1 MAQYKQLNIFGE
13 LEDIRPARQK
23 VKKDDYESF
32 VDKFK
37 TKLTTDD
44 CYTPPNVYEAVLK
57 WVRETCNLGDRPIV
71 RPFYPGGDFVRFG
84 YPQNCVVV
92 DNPPFSILA
101 KIIRWYND
109 KNIDFFLWSPDL
121 SGIRAGATLLVTNRN
136 ILYHNGADVH
146 TGFCSNLFG
155 DKLVMTA
162 PGLRNVIAEADKINR
177 GKDKKQLKRF
187 EFPPSVLRVNDLNKI
202 VDRGMEFSVSQS
214 EGRVV
219 GNVCNYNT
227 FGNSVLLNDAKTAEK
242 MRLLAVPAVPAVP
255 AVQLTLTAKEKQIIK
270 ELNDGK

>member
-13 LEDIRPARQK
+13 LEDIQPARK
-23 VKKDDYESF
+23 KSKKDDYDSF

-37 TKLTTDD
+37 TKKTTDD

-71 RPFYPGGDFVRFG
+71 RPFYPGGDFVRFD

-101 KIIRWYND
+101 KIIKWYNEN
-109 KNIDFFLWSPDL
+109 KIDYFLWSPDL

-136 ILYHNGADVH
+136 ILYHNGADIH

-155 DKLVMTA
+155 DKIVMTA
-162 PGLRNVIAEADKINR
+162 PSLRKVIAEADKINR
-177 GKDKKQLKRF
+177 GKDKKQIRRYT
-187 EFPPSVLRVNDLNKI
+187 FPPSVLRVNDLNKI
-202 VDRGMEFSVSQS
+202 VDRGLEFTVSQS
-214 EGRVV
+214 EGVVV

-227 FGNSVLLNDAKTAEK
+227 FGNSVLLNDVKTAEK
-242 MRLLAVPAVPAVP
+242 MRLLAVPVVPAVP
-255 AVQLTLTAKEKQIIK
+255 AEQLTLTLQEKQIIK
-270 ELNDGK
+270 ELNNGK

>member
-13 LEDIRPARQK
+13 LEDIQPTRQK
-23 VKKDDYESF
+23 SKKDDYNSF

-37 TKLTTDD
+37 TKKTTDD

-71 RPFYPGGDFVRFG
+71 RPFYPGGDFVRFA

-101 KIIRWYND
+101 KIIKWYND
-109 KNIDFFLWSPDL
+109 NKIDYFLWSPDL

-136 ILYHNGADVH
+136 ILYHNGADIH

-162 PGLRNVIAEADKINR
+162 PSLRNVIAEADKINR
-177 GKDKKQLKRF
+177 GKDKKQIRRF
-187 EFPPSVLRVNDLNKI
+187 TFPPSVLRVNDLNKI
-202 VDRGMEFSVSQS
+202 VDRGLEFSVSQQ
-214 EGRVV
+214 EGVV
-219 GNVCNYNT
+219 VSDVCNYNT
-227 FGNSVLLNDAKTAEK
+227 FGNSVLLSDSKTAEK
-242 MRLLAVPAVPAVP
+242 MRLLAVAAVPAE
-255 AVQLTLTAKEKQIIK
+255 QLTLTSQEKQIIK
-270 ELNDGK
+270 NLNDGK